1 MSLFEH
7 RKHPVLESQ
16 RDPLSTLRMILK
28 KLEGEQEETPQII
41 DLKRI
46 LAGRI
51 AELERKRA

>member
-1 MSLFEH
+1 M
-7 RKHPVLESQ
+7 
-16 RDPLSTLRMILK
+16 TLK